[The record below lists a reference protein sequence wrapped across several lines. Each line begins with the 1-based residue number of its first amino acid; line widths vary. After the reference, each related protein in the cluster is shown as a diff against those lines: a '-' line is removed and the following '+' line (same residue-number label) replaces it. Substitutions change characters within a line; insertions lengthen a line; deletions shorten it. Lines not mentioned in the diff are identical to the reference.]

1 MIKLIYRGWF
11 IIIIMIMTG
20 TVSAGE
26 AINPETGL
34 PITVDL
40 LRQLPIEKI
49 GSYGTVDSISE
60 DAIWIDDKKYI
71 FSSNATFLSKD
82 VGSISRSSFKKGNAI
97 GFILG
102 SDGEIAF
109 LQKIKLK

>member
-1 MIKLIYRGWF
+1 
-11 IIIIMIMTG
+11 MIMAG
-20 TVSAGE
+20 TVGAGE

-34 PITVDL
+34 PITVEL
-40 LRQLPIEKI
+40 LRQIPIEKI

-60 DAIWIDDKKYI
+60 DAIWIDDKKYM

-82 VGSISRSSFKKGNAI
+82 VGYASKSNFKKGDKVI
-97 GFILG
+97 FILNINN
-102 SDGEIAF
+102 EITL